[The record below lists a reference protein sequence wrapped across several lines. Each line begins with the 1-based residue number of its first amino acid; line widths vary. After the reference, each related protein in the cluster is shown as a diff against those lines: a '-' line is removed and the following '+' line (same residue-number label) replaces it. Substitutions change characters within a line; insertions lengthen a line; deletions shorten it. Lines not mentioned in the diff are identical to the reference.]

1 MSTNYKIFIIIIN
14 YSLDVPVDS
23 NSHGV
28 DVHCNFDVVNKNYQR
43 AKCLSS
49 DEQIQETRNLLH
61 KAKMVVF
68 RKKMNLFKI
77 EDKDYKANEECEK
90 KLMAIYGSIINK
102 RNTNNTTNT
111 ITTSYQ
117 PTESEHFTV
126 SFGSMSD
133 MITYDMVNGYH
144 GKVNIMK
151 ADMKA
156 FVRVRSNIIV
166 HNGKSTYPGI
176 PDWKNELLLK
186 LVELCNK
193 VLNEKVYGSPPI
205 LPE

>member
-28 DVHCNFDVVNKNYQR
+28 DVHCNFDVVNENRQR

-49 DEQIQETRNLLH
+49 DEKIQERRNLLH

-90 KLMAIYGSIINK
+90 KLMAIYDSIINR
-102 RNTNNTTNT
+102 RNTNHNTTNT

-117 PTESEHFTV
+117 PTESEYFTAA
-126 SFGSMSD
+126 FGSMSD
-133 MITYDMVNGYH
+133 MITYDMVN
-144 GKVNIMK
+144 
-151 ADMKA
+151 
-156 FVRVRSNIIV
+156 
-166 HNGKSTYPGI
+166 
-176 PDWKNELLLK
+176 
-186 LVELCNK
+186 
-193 VLNEKVYGSPPI
+193 
-205 LPE
+205 

>member
-1 MSTNYKIFIIIIN
+1 M
-14 YSLDVPVDS
+14 
-23 NSHGV
+23 
-28 DVHCNFDVVNKNYQR
+28 
-43 AKCLSS
+43 
-49 DEQIQETRNLLH
+49 LH
-61 KAKMVVF
+61 EAKMVVY
-68 RKKMNLFKI
+68 RKKLNLFKV

-90 KLMAIYGSIINK
+90 KLMAIYDSIINR
-102 RNTNNTTNT
+102 RNTNHNTTNT

-117 PTESEHFTV
+117 PTESEHFTAA
-126 SFGSMSD
+126 FGSMSD

-205 LPE
+205 LPK